1 MPRAGIWGAFLAG
14 AVLVIGLT
22 TATATLPS
30 SSVALAWDRSPDSSV
45 TSYRVYF
52 GVASGKYTNS
62 FVVGNVTSNTVS
74 GLSGGLTYFFAVCAC
89 DALGLESK
97 FSNEVA
103 YTVPRSLP
111 SVQVGLNPAKQ
122 AVLSLAGS
130 SGAVYDILASTNLS
144 VWTVIGTVTVGANG
158 SQSFI
163 DTNASNYPRR
173 FYRVRPKP

>member
-1 MPRAGIWGAFLAG
+1 MAQAGTWGAFLAG
-14 AVLVIGLT
+14 AVLIIGVT
-22 TATATLPS
+22 PANAILPS
-30 SSVALAWDRSPDSSV
+30 SSVALAWERSPDSGV

-103 YTVPRSLP
+103 YTVPRVLP

-122 AVLSLAGS
+122 AVLSLAGP

-144 VWTVIGTVTVGANG
+144 VWNVIGTVTLDASG
-158 SQSFI
+158 SKSFI
-163 DTNASNYPRR
+163 DPNAPHYPRR
-173 FYRVRPKP
+173 FYRTRPKP